1 MKKPDTNK
9 MDYPE
14 EINKFLERNNLL
26 RLSQEETE
34 NMKRL
39 ITTIEL

>member
-1 MKKPDTNK
+1 